1 MPGTKP
7 KVDGAEIQQPKE
19 QTKKKKRKKKKKAF
33 TGKNIRTLQALA
45 STMHQKYVTRNGPT
59 IGIRTTAQELQN

>member
-19 QTKKKKRKKKKKAF
+19 QTKKKEKRKKKLLLEKIYELYRPLQVLC
-33 TGKNIRTLQALA
+33 TKN
-45 STMHQKYVTRNGPT
+45 M
-59 IGIRTTAQELQN
+59 

>member
-19 QTKKKKRKKKKKAF
+19 QTKKKKKKKKKPLLEKIYELYRPLQVLC
-33 TGKNIRTLQALA
+33 TKN
-45 STMHQKYVTRNGPT
+45 M
-59 IGIRTTAQELQN
+59 